1 MTGMRAGYAL
11 ELSSQTAKNV
21 KKNRAPGRNRSP
33 PDAQSLCFFPQ
44 AVSMPAAFCS
54 FSFSM
59 ACSRILYLRIL
70 PAAFI
75 GKPSTKSM

>member
-21 KKNRAPGRNRSP
+21 KKTARPEGIAPPGR
-33 PDAQSLCFFPQ
+33 AVALFFPQ

>member
-21 KKNRAPGRNRSP
+21 KKTARPEGIAPS

>member
-21 KKNRAPGRNRSP
+21 KKPRARKESP
-33 PDAQSLCFFPQ
+33 PRTRSRSVFFPQ